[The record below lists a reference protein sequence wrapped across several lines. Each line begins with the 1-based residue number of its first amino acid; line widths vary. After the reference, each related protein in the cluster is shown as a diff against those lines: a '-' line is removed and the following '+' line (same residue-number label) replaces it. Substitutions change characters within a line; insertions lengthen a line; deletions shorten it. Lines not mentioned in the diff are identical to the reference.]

1 MMERT
6 ADSKIFRIEGMDCA
20 EETAIL
26 RREVGPLVGGED
38 KLVFDILN
46 GTMSVLSSSID
57 SQAVV
62 DRVAKTGMKATLTG
76 DEKGADEHNL
86 ALYRG
91 LLTAISGAFGLKGFV
106 AHARIAGSFGM
117 AVGGEGV
124 LQAHAVPFASK
135 AFYAVGIAAGV
146 WMVLPKAWF
155 ALKSRRPDMNLLMT
169 IAVIG
174 AVGIGEWLEA
184 ATVSFLF
191 ALSLLLES
199 WSIAR
204 ARRAVA
210 ALMSLA
216 PETARVRQ
224 PDGSWKEIPSK
235 EAALESVFLIKPGE
249 RIPLDGVILQGT
261 SSVNQAPITGESIPV
276 AKEPGATVYAGTING
291 NGSLE
296 VRSTKAAGDT
306 TLAHIIK
313 MVGAAQG
320 QRAPAEQW
328 VERFARV
335 YTPVVFVVA
344 ILIALVPLVTG
355 GGWEEWIYRA
365 LSLLVIGCPCALV
378 ISTPVSVVAGLT
390 AAAKNGVL
398 VKGGMYLELPARLR
412 AVAVDKTGTLTEG
425 RPVVAEV
432 IAMDKHTPL
441 ELLATAAALESHS
454 EHPLAK
460 AILEHAK
467 AGKVSVPAVSSFEI
481 IPGKGAAGV
490 VNGQR
495 YWLGSHRYLEERK
508 QETVP
513 VHEKLEALSKAGRT
527 VVVIGDSSHV
537 CGMITIE
544 DKLKDGAA
552 ESVAR
557 LKKAGIERVVMLTGD
572 NLATAKAVADRT
584 GVDETRAEL
593 LPEEKVAAIEEL
605 VKRHGTVAMVGDGV
619 NDAPAMA
626 RASLGIAMGAVGS
639 DAAIET
645 ADVALMS
652 DELDKIAWLIEHS
665 RRSLR
670 VIRQNIF
677 ASLIVKAAF
686 VVLAFTGKASLWSA
700 IAADMGVSLLVIV
713 NALRLLRPSQSTVEM
728 R

>member
-1 MMERT
+1 
-6 ADSKIFRIEGMDCA
+6 
-20 EETAIL
+20 
-26 RREVGPLVGGED
+26 
-38 KLVFDILN
+38 
-46 GTMSVLSSSID
+46 
-57 SQAVV
+57 
-62 DRVAKTGMKATLTG
+62 
-76 DEKGADEHNL
+76 
-86 ALYRG
+86 
-91 LLTAISGAFGLKGFV
+91 
-106 AHARIAGSFGM
+106 
-117 AVGGEGV
+117 
-124 LQAHAVPFASK
+124 
-135 AFYAVGIAAGV
+135 
-146 WMVLPKAWF
+146 
-155 ALKSRRPDMNLLMT
+155 
-169 IAVIG
+169 
-174 AVGIGEWLEA
+174 
-184 ATVSFLF
+184 
-191 ALSLLLES
+191 
-199 WSIAR
+199 
-204 ARRAVA
+204 
-210 ALMSLA
+210 
-216 PETARVRQ
+216 
-224 PDGSWKEIPSK
+224 
-235 EAALESVFLIKPGE
+235 
-249 RIPLDGVILQGT
+249 
-261 SSVNQAPITGESIPV
+261 
-276 AKEPGATVYAGTING
+276 
-291 NGSLE
+291 
-296 VRSTKAAGDT
+296 
-306 TLAHIIK
+306 
-313 MVGAAQG
+313 
-320 QRAPAEQW
+320 
-328 VERFARV
+328 
-335 YTPVVFVVA
+335 
-344 ILIALVPLVTG
+344 
-355 GGWEEWIYRA
+355 
-365 LSLLVIGCPCALV
+365 
-378 ISTPVSVVAGLT
+378 
-390 AAAKNGVL
+390 